1 MYIYI
6 YYTYMVVV
14 ASKKSLPE
22 MATDQATTATIR
34 RISRPELS
42 DLAHDWWRETSAAA
56 STCLGLLPFRPLLV
70 VPQNMMFGG
79 YKML

>member
-1 MYIYI
+1 MYVYI

-56 STCLGLLPFRPLLV
+56 STCLGLLPFRP
-70 VPQNMMFGG
+70 F
-79 YKML
+79 